1 NSAASV
7 RTAVDAIRARRA
19 EQRVAVIHNDL
30 PTNDWNELFANVTAA
45 PNGYVHAAG
54 RPVLPL
60 ASAGSFFEPAAP
72 SGSVHLGLSFSAAHW
87 LRWQPDL
94 ALPAGFYFSEA
105 TGDARAALAAQAD

>member
-1 NSAASV
+1 YDEHSEYQRATAASGAGIIADLVAGAPVPGGDRMFVVADYGSSTGRNSAASV

-60 ASAGSFFEPAAP
+60 ASAGSFFEPAA
-72 SGSVHLGLSFSAAHW
+72 
-87 LRWQPDL
+87 
-94 ALPAGFYFSEA
+94 
-105 TGDARAALAAQAD
+105 